1 MDDNIKN
8 PGLLF
13 HTLMQTAG
21 DGIIIIDDK
30 GTILHFSRSA
40 EQLFGHTVD
49 DCINHNVSMLMP
61 EPDRSSHDAY
71 LKNYQTSGQ
80 AKVIGIGRQ
89 VTGMRKGG
97 ETFPMRL
104 NVSPA
109 RIKNRTYYVGL
120 CHDLSDFH
128 AVLVQLTEAEQRY
141 KSIVECPG
149 QVLCRLDSDL
159 RVTYANPSFL
169 RAFPV
174 SESNCPANYF
184 MDYVSADFQHILSE
198 VLANPLSKPIHYKSK
213 IQSQS
218 KPLHFDWWFTKV
230 IKTDGTFEIQVLGI
244 DTTDKEQAISE
255 ADFLKKYDPLTRL
268 LNITTFEAMLSGSN
282 QSKRY
287 AIFYTDCNHFGLINQ
302 RFGFDIGNMMLIEAA
317 DRLQHN
323 ISKPALFCRA
333 GSDEF
338 IVAVEIEHESEASN
352 IAKSLLA
359 CLSKPY
365 VIAQTEIRVSGK
377 IGVAIYPDNS
387 VSVKNTIRQAESVL
401 SVAKER
407 ESGFAFY
414 DHTFH
419 SVLQRRL
426 DVEQR
431 LRVALDDKLLQVHL
445 QSKVD
450 LSDRKTIGYE
460 ALLRWHDPVLG
471 KVSPAEF
478 IKVAEDMG
486 IATLVDRYVLRKVCK
501 TIQCYMQRNIQVLP
515 IAVNITSSH
524 FESSALLDYIF
535 QLSKQ
540 FEVPLNLIELEVTE
554 GTLLNMNSQV
564 NHNLSMLR
572 QRGVKIYID
581 DFGTGYSSLSY
592 IRKLTVDAIKIDKS
606 FIDDLMTDVGR
617 QITASVIAIADAVG
631 LAVIAEGVETEEQLE
646 VLKKLG
652 CNTAQ
657 GYLFSKPKHMR
668 TVLT

>member
-1 MDDNIKN
+1 MDDSIKN

-30 GTILHFSRSA
+30 GIILHFSRSA
-40 EQLFGHTVD
+40 EQLFGYSTEECV
-49 DCINHNVSMLMP
+49 NHNVSMLMP
-61 EPDRSSHDAY
+61 EPDRSSHDTY
-71 LKNYQTSGQ
+71 LQNYQATGQ

-89 VTGMRKGG
+89 VTGMRKSG

-109 RIKNRTYYVGL
+109 KIGDLTYYVGL

-169 RAFPV
+169 RTFPV
-174 SESNCPANYF
+174 NESNHSASYF
-184 MDYVSADFQHILSE
+184 KDYVSADFQPMLAD
-198 VLANPLSKPIHYKSK
+198 VLATPSTKPKHYRFKVQSLSKT
-213 IQSQS
+213 
-218 KPLHFDWWFTKV
+218 LHFDWWFTKV
-230 IKTDGTFEIQVLGI
+230 IKSDGTFEIQLLGI
-244 DTTDKEQAISE
+244 DATDKEEAISE
-255 ADFLKKYDPLTRL
+255 ADFLKKYDQLTKL
-268 LNITTFEAMLSGSN
+268 LNINTFEALLSNSY
-282 QSKRY
+282 QAKRY
-287 AIFYTDCNHFGLINQ
+287 AIFYTDCNHFGLINH
-302 RFGFDIGNMMLIEAA
+302 RFGFDIGNMMLLEAA
-317 DRLQHN
+317 DRLQHC
-323 ISKPALFCRA
+323 ISKPALYCRP

-338 IVAVEIEHESEASN
+338 IVAVEVEHESEVSD
-352 IAKSLLA
+352 IAKRLLTS
-359 CLSKPY
+359 LSKPY
-365 VIAQTEIRVSGK
+365 FIDQTEIRVSGK
-377 IGVAIYPDNS
+377 IGVAIYPDS
-387 VSVKNTIRQAESVL
+387 SASAKDTIRQAESVL

-414 DHTFH
+414 DHALHF
-419 SVLQRRL
+419 VLQREL

-431 LRVALDDKLLQVHL
+431 LRVALDEKLLQVHL
-445 QSKVD
+445 QPKVN
-450 LSDRKTIGYE
+450 LCDRQTIGYE

-471 KVSPAEF
+471 KVSPLEF
-478 IKVAEDMG
+478 IKVSEHMG
-486 IATLVDRYVLRKVCK
+486 IATLVDRYVLRKVF
-501 TIQCYMQRNIQVLP
+501 TALQRFMQRNMLVLP

-524 FESSALLDYIF
+524 FESSALVDYIF
-535 QLSKQ
+535 QLSKD
-540 FEVPLNLIELEVTE
+540 FEVPLHLIELEVTE
-554 GTLLNMNSQV
+554 GTLLDMSSQV
-564 NHNLSMLR
+564 NHNLSELR

-592 IRKLTVDAIKIDKS
+592 IRTLAVDAIKIDKS
-606 FIDDLMTDVGR
+606 FIDDLMNDVGR
-617 QITASVIAIADAVG
+617 KITASVIAIADAVN
-631 LAVIAEGVETEEQLE
+631 LAVVAEGVETDEQLE

-657 GYLFSKPKHMR
+657 GYLFSKPKHISHYF
-668 TVLT
+668 